1 MIDIVL
7 PVHQVLPE
15 MIEETYKKEDQI
27 RIDKGAEKKK
37 FSIKESKTTEGNDI
51 QVNKHLKNNK
61 NSRDKQI
68 ETKIKR

>member
-1 MIDIVL
+1 MIDIFL

-15 MIEETYKKEDQI
+15 MIEETYKKEDQT